1 MLERRHKR
9 RKTMDIKRLAKAAS
23 LPKYM
28 HDTEG
33 GRDALAEFARL
44 VAEAEREACKA
55 ECRKIAA
62 QYPADLWPDDGHSM
76 DCKASKMVEAKR
88 YGALADEIDRLRG
101 MVGGHDDLSQAL
113 IDRLENLEVQAV
125 REIAPG
131 WVGIPTVEWDS
142 IMGPNV

>member
-1 MLERRHKR
+1 MIL
-9 RKTMDIKRLAKAAS
+9 T
-23 LPKYM
+23 P
-28 HDTEG
+28 
-33 GRDALAEFARL
+33 RDWQQIAQGEALALAGMP
-44 VAEAEREACKA
+44 EAHA
-55 ECRKIAA
+55 
-62 QYPADLWPDDGHSM
+62 
-76 DCKASKMVEAKR
+76 KMVEAKR

-142 IMGPNV
+142 IMGQNDQAQGAGGGLIAGGSPGAAGYAALTTGGSNGTTEGNT

>member
-1 MLERRHKR
+1 MIL
-9 RKTMDIKRLAKAAS
+9 TS
-23 LPKYM
+23 
-28 HDTEG
+28 
-33 GRDALAEFARL
+33 RDWQQIAQGEALALAGMP
-44 VAEAEREACKA
+44 EAHA
-55 ECRKIAA
+55 
-62 QYPADLWPDDGHSM
+62 
-76 DCKASKMVEAKR
+76 KMVEAKR

-142 IMGPNV
+142 IMGPNVQGDRRCAASSRSVQRAKRTGSTAGLGLSMW

>member
-1 MLERRHKR
+1 MIL
-9 RKTMDIKRLAKAAS
+9 T
-23 LPKYM
+23 P
-28 HDTEG
+28 
-33 GRDALAEFARL
+33 RDWQQIAQGEALALAGMP
-44 VAEAEREACKA
+44 EAHA
-55 ECRKIAA
+55 
-62 QYPADLWPDDGHSM
+62 
-76 DCKASKMVEAKR
+76 KMVEAKR

-142 IMGPNV
+142 IMGPNDRVEGRDAASSRRVPLERRVGRQTVKRSDDG